1 MRGPDDL
8 LILAPL
14 GSVPSE
20 KTLMNQASVTKHP
33 VTDKTREAL
42 AVTLR
47 GCEELIPQE
56 DWLQKLAKS
65 EATGVPLRIKLGLDP
80 TAPDIHIGHTVVL
93 NKMRQLQDLGHQVI
107 FLIGD
112 FTSLIGDPSGRN
124 STRPPLTP
132 EQIKANAETYYK
144 QASLVLDP
152 AKTEIRYNSEWSL
165 PLGSMGMI
173 QLAAKYTVA
182 RMMERNDFHDRFHA
196 GTPISV
202 HEFLYPLMQG
212 YDSVALKSDLEL
224 GGTDQKFNLLMGRHL
239 QAEYGQEPQCILTM
253 PLLEGLDGVDKM
265 SKSKNNYIGITEEA
279 NTMFAKVLSISDTLM
294 WRWYTLL
301 SFKSMAEIEAL
312 KKEVEGGRNPK
323 DAKVMLAKEITTRFH
338 SAGAAEA
345 AEQDFINRSKGGI
358 PDDIPEVALSGA
370 PMGIGALLKAAG
382 LAPSTTE
389 AGRLIEGGGVR
400 IDGAVISDKGLKVEA
415 GTCVVQVGK
424 RKFARVT
431 PAPSDPQAPVAGLGG
446 GGRHHDCPQDAGL
459 VADRLGGAA
468 VGRNGVAGQPGQ
480 RHVRLA
486 HGHRGRG
493 AAGRRPSLRAPQGR
507 IFFFGL

>member
-1 MRGPDDL
+1 MTAIVLVYPP
-8 LILAPL
+8 LAL
-14 GSVPSE
+14 E
-20 KTLMNQASVTKHP
+20 KTLMNQTLVQKYP
-33 VTDKTREAL
+33 VTDQTREAM
-42 AVTLR
+42 AVSLR
-47 GCEELIPQE
+47 ACDELIPE
-56 DWLQKLAKS
+56 ADWLQKLAKS

-152 AKTEIRYNSEWSL
+152 SKTEIRYNSEWSL

-265 SKSKNNYIGITEEA
+265 SKSKNNYIGIAEA
-279 NTMFAKVLSISDTLM
+279 PNTMFAKVLSISDVLM

-312 KKEVEGGRNPK
+312 KKEVAGGRNPK
-323 DAKVMLAKEITTRFH
+323 EAKVMLAKEITARFH
-338 SAGAAEA
+338 SAAAAEA
-345 AEQDFINRSKGGI
+345 AEQDFIHRSKGGV
-358 PDDIPEVALSGA
+358 PDELTQVSLTGA
-370 PMGIGALLKAAG
+370 PLGIAALLKSAG
-382 LAPSTTE
+382 LAPSTSE
-389 AGRLIEGGGVR
+389 ANRLIEGGGVR
-400 IDGAVISDKGLKVEA
+400 VDSSVVSDKGLKLAA
-415 GTCVVQVGK
+415 GTYVVQVGK
-424 RKFARVT
+424 RKFAKVT
-431 PAPSDPQAPVAGLGG
+431 LS
-446 GGRHHDCPQDAGL
+446 
-459 VADRLGGAA
+459 
-468 VGRNGVAGQPGQ
+468 
-480 RHVRLA
+480 
-486 HGHRGRG
+486 
-493 AAGRRPSLRAPQGR
+493 
-507 IFFFGL
+507 